1 MKWSRYPYSLN
12 LGCHKWNIRDKAR
25 NKWLRHHFPRSL
37 MKLHCYFSLV
47 PHHPKSSYPLYISHS
62 VKLMWHVW
70 TFSLMFSAYSWW
82 SGNQGKIETP
92 PNQPNRMAEFNF
104 NSNILK
110 EEEVRK
116 REPKISFPMVHITA
130 WMTYVWKTMFLKCGL
145 RGQVVIKHDCKL
157 EKGNTRNCT
166 VHRGDADLFN
176 IWVDPCV
183 Y

>member
-1 MKWSRYPYSLN
+1 
-12 LGCHKWNIRDKAR
+12 
-25 NKWLRHHFPRSL
+25 
-37 MKLHCYFSLV
+37 
-47 PHHPKSSYPLYISHS
+47 
-62 VKLMWHVW
+62 
-70 TFSLMFSAYSWW
+70 
-82 SGNQGKIETP
+82 
-92 PNQPNRMAEFNF
+92 MAEFNF

-176 IWVDPCV
+176 I
-183 Y
+183 